1 MRSIPLKIR
10 RKARRIKLL
19 LLDVDG
25 VLTDGGIVITPLCE
39 EVKRFDVRDGLGIKL
54 WMQSGHQVGILTSR
68 SSPAVRHRARELGIR
83 MVYQKVSN
91 KAEAYKRI
99 KGKTGLTDS
108 EIAYVGDDIV
118 DLPVLKR
125 VGLAIAVKDAAED
138 LKGKVDFLTK
148 QNGGQGVV
156 REVVEVILQAQG
168 RWEGLLR
175 EYLK

>member
-1 MRSIPLKIR
+1 M
-10 RKARRIKLL
+10 
-19 LLDVDG
+19 
-25 VLTDGGIVITPLCE
+25 
-39 EVKRFDVRDGLGIKL
+39 
-54 WMQSGHQVGILTSR
+54 
-68 SSPAVRHRARELGIR
+68 
-83 MVYQKVSN
+83 
-91 KAEAYKRI
+91 
-99 KGKTGLTDS
+99 
-108 EIAYVGDDIV
+108 GDDIV